1 MTNRERIL
9 SAIDEKAGTLQE
21 LSRWL
26 FDHPE
31 VGLEEF
37 ESSKHLCQVL
47 RELGFEVE
55 EHLCSME
62 TAFRAAK
69 KNGDGPRIALMAEYD
84 ALPGAGHACGHN
96 MIASMCVG
104 AAVGLGAVL
113 DSGVPGE
120 VTVIG
125 SPSEETGHGKPY
137 LVEHGAYDGFDA
149 AMSIHPG
156 ACTKVCV
163 DWIAIGGI
171 DFHFTGRPAHAGATP
186 YEGVNALDA
195 VVVFY
200 SAVNAL
206 RQQLRDG
213 TRVHSI
219 ILEAG
224 AAANIIPD
232 NGRIRMEFRAKEQA
246 YFEEVVEKVV
256 NCAKGAALATGCGLE
271 YHHYEPTCQG
281 VLHNQTLCGQFAKEL
296 EAMGI
301 PEEPIDFTG
310 STDVGN
316 VSQIV
321 PTIHPVLRIMEGDCS
336 LHTPQF
342 REATLQPMA
351 MGRLVDGAKL
361 LALTGLRVLEDAE
374 FRKKAWG
381 ELPGKK

>member
-1 MTNRERIL
+1 MTNRECII
-9 SAIDEKAGTLQE
+9 SAIDGKAALLQD

-31 VGLEEF
+31 IGLEEF
-37 ESSKHLCQVL
+37 ESSKHLCQVM
-47 RELGFEVE
+47 RDLGFEVE
-55 EHLCSME
+55 EHLCGME
-62 TAFRAAK
+62 TAFRATK
-69 KNGDGPRIALMAEYD
+69 KNGDGPRVALMAEYD

-104 AAVGLGAVL
+104 AAIGLGAVL

-120 VTVIG
+120 VTIIG

-156 ACTKVCV
+156 AFTKVHL

-171 DFHFTGRPAHAGATP
+171 DFHFTGRPAHAGAAP

-206 RQQLRDG
+206 RQQLKDG
-213 TRVHSI
+213 TRVHGI

-224 AAANIIPD
+224 SATNIIPD
-232 NGRIRMEFRAKEQA
+232 SGRVRMEFRAKEQA
-246 YFEEVVEKVV
+246 YFDEVVEKVV
-256 NCAKGAALATGCGLE
+256 NCARGAALATGCELE

-281 VLHNQTLCGQFAKEL
+281 VLHNQTLGGQFAREM

-301 PEEPIDFTG
+301 SEEPVAFTG

-316 VSQIV
+316 VSQVV

-336 LHTPQF
+336 LHTPEF
-342 REATLQPMA
+342 RDATLQPMA
-351 MGRLVDGAKL
+351 MGRLLEGAKL
-361 LALTGLRVLEDAE
+361 LALTGLRVLEDAD
-374 FRKKAWG
+374 FRARARA
-381 ELPGKK
+381 ELPGAK